1 MNIINRSSAP
11 KQKLVEISEWATTLF
26 VCPPSS
32 HTIRR
37 WCRDGRIPGAVRIGR
52 SWYVPVGAQ
61 VMPHRQ
67 TAAGFRPLTA
77 GKEDEQ

>member
-1 MNIINRSSAP
+1 MNLINRSSAP
-11 KQKLVEISEWATTLF
+11 KQKLVEISEWAKTLF

-52 SWYVPVGAQ
+52 SWDVPVGAQ
-61 VMPHRQ
+61 VVTEQEPRIGLAWR
-67 TAAGFRPLTA
+67 AA
-77 GKEDEQ
+77 

>member
-1 MNIINRSSAP
+1 MSLINRSSAP

-52 SWYVPVGAQ
+52 S
-61 VMPHRQ
+61 
-67 TAAGFRPLTA
+67 
-77 GKEDEQ
+77 